1 MSPRPATPTPVRRS
15 HSETGP
21 GHLHL
26 NLHIHLNLNTFGK
39 FGMRNAECGMA
50 RLRAIAFLLAVPA
63 LAGGIPAVGPDYHGP
78 PAVETPAD
86 FKNTPPPAWK
96 KAEPSDGQARGDWW
110 RVFRDPV
117 LDRIETQ
124 AVSANQDIAL
134 AVDRIGEV
142 RAEVRVAAA
151 DFFPNIDTEPS
162 AVRTRLTNNAP
173 FQRGEL
179 LGNNPFA
186 SLLGGAASPSAAGNA
201 PLILDTQ
208 PLSRSYNVFQFPL
221 DLNWELDLFGRVR
234 RNREAAHA
242 TAQATLA
249 DLNNTLLSVTANV
262 AGTYY
267 DIRALDAEI
276 GVLEHTI
283 STRQDA
289 LQIAQER
296 LNAGVTSALDVARAK
311 ADLAGDQADLFGVQR
326 SRDEMENALATL
338 LGFPASDFR
347 VARRALID
355 THMPNIPP
363 GLPSAL
369 LERRPDVSEAE
380 RQLAASNARVGVAVA
395 AFFPVIRLTGA
406 GGFESADMG
415 DLFDWQSRMWQIGP
429 SITFPIF
436 EGGRNVANLQAAQ
449 ARYRQQVDMYRQ
461 QVLVSFQDVEN
472 ALADLHTLSD
482 QAAAQERAVAAA
494 VQALQLSQSQ
504 YGKGASNFLD
514 VLDAERTL
522 LSDERVSVQLLG
534 QRLQA
539 TVLLIKALGG
549 TW

>member
-1 MSPRPATPTPVRRS
+1 
-15 HSETGP
+15 
-21 GHLHL
+21 
-26 NLHIHLNLNTFGK
+26 LNLNLPK
-39 FGMRNAECGMA
+39 KAPSR
-50 RLRAIAFLLAVPA
+50 RIVPA
-63 LAGGIPAVGPDYHGP
+63 LLLLCASAAAGGIPAVGPDYHGP
-78 PAVETPAD
+78 PPVETPAD

-96 KAEPSDGQARGDWW
+96 HAEPSDGQARGDWW
-110 RVFRDPV
+110 KVFRDPV
-117 LDRIETQ
+117 LNDIETQ
-124 AVSANQDIAL
+124 AVTANQDVAL

-142 RAEVRVAAA
+142 RAQVGVAAA

-162 AVRTRLTNNAP
+162 GVRERSTNTAP

-179 LGNNPFA
+179 LGGNPFA
-186 SLLGGAASPSAAGNA
+186 SQAGGAASPSPSTGGT
-201 PLILDTQ
+201 PLAFNTQ
-208 PLSRSYNVFQFPL
+208 PLSRTDNVFQLPL

-242 TAQATLA
+242 TAQAALA

-267 DIRALDAEI
+267 DIRALDAET

-283 STRQDA
+283 ATRQDA

-296 LNAGVTSALDVARAK
+296 LNAGVTSSLDVARAR
-311 ADLAGDQADLFGVQR
+311 ADLAGDQADLFAVR
-326 SRDEMENALATL
+326 RTRDEMENALATL
-338 LGFPASDFR
+338 TGFPASNFR
-347 VARRALID
+347 LARRPLTD
-355 THMPNIPP
+355 TRMPNIPP

-369 LERRPDVSEAE
+369 LERRPDVAEAE
-380 RQLAASNARVGVAVA
+380 RQLAAANAHIGVAVA

-406 GGFESADMG
+406 AGFESADMG
-415 DLFDWQSRMWQIGP
+415 DLFDWQSRIWQIGP

-436 EGGRNVANLQAAQ
+436 EGGRNVANLHAAQ

-461 QVLVSFQDVEN
+461 QVLVAFQDVEN

-482 QAAAQERAVAAA
+482 QSDAQERAVAAA